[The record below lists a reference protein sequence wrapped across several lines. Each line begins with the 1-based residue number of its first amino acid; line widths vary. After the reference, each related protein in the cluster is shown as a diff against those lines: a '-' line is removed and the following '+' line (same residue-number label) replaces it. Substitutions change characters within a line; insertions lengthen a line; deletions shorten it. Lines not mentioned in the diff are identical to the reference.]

1 MLSQRAAAVGWCG
14 MSGRPP
20 VRAILAMLAL
30 AAPLVVLMGGRS
42 PGTHGAGA
50 AGGGAGSGDRAGAL
64 RAPTG
69 PRLAVDR
76 AGPGTIELPGVVV
89 DAAGAPVEAVAI
101 TAELEAVPSPSD
113 ADDVAVIATT
123 GADGRFTLRGLV
135 AGRHRLAIEGDAI
148 FTAEVRFV
156 PVPSDQVRIVVA
168 RRVAIAGRV
177 TDAGAAM
184 ANATVELAGDAIT
197 GRRRAI
203 TGADGGFAFDEL
215 PEGTY
220 QVWAW
225 QGDLAARTQRVP
237 RLGAGPFTDV
247 ELAVEPATIVVG
259 HVVDRDAGTGV
270 AAAVELR
277 PAGADAEATRYARAG
292 VDGVF
297 RIEGVPHGRWI
308 ADAWS
313 PGWVT
318 AGTVELEAGRGM
330 PSIELIAGGVIE
342 GRVVD
347 AAGAP
352 IAGAAVRAAGREDG
366 VRISAS
372 ARDDVEQLR
381 RYSGWSQAVAAPEP
395 AAAAAALADP
405 SADPRFVPRGEL
417 GVLLGPIPYPPPPG
431 AAAARQ
437 AAIVEPGIAGPGA
450 AAGGLRGVPG
460 DLVEPEPLPG
470 ADPARASIWITD
482 ADGRF
487 RIAGLPRATVTVFAT
502 APGFAEGASD
512 PIAAAPAR
520 VIADVA
526 VVLAVGLTIVG
537 RVTDQRGDPVIGAS
551 LSAAPRDGRDADPAR
566 RIEAMSGTD
575 GAYRLGPVTGAITLT
590 ATAYAHGDARVEL
603 DVPAAPGTPPEL
615 RQDLVLVV
623 ADAVLTGTV
632 DDAAGLPVRGAT
644 VSIAAGPAAGR
655 SAVTTEAG
663 FRIELLPPG
672 ALTVRIDHPDY
683 PIAQLE
689 TSTEGIAHLTLPWG
703 GGIDGLVIDHHTGAP
718 VGGVVVAA
726 TGPGG
731 DRDETAVAPSGAFEL
746 GPLAPGAW
754 TLAIAQPGYL
764 PIERTVDVPIGDRA
778 GAITVRDLRLEL
790 ERGALLAGTVRDRYG
805 TRLAGAMV
813 TVERAAAA
821 AGTSSAPVTARTD
834 ADGQFR
840 IRDAPTGA
848 LRLRGTKDRLAGT
861 VELTVAP
868 GDELLGVD
876 LELR

>member
-1 MLSQRAAAVGWCG
+1 M
-14 MSGRPP
+14 
-20 VRAILAMLAL
+20 
-30 AAPLVVLMGGRS
+30 
-42 PGTHGAGA
+42 
-50 AGGGAGSGDRAGAL
+50 
-64 RAPTG
+64 
-69 PRLAVDR
+69 
-76 AGPGTIELPGVVV
+76 
-89 DAAGAPVEAVAI
+89 
-101 TAELEAVPSPSD
+101 PSD
-113 ADDVAVIATT
+113 AVVVIATT
-123 GADGRFTLRGLV
+123 GSDGRFVLRGLV
-135 AGRHRLAIEGDAI
+135 AGRHRLTIEGDDI

-184 ANATVELAGDAIT
+184 PNATVELAGDAIA
-197 GRRRAI
+197 GRRRTT

-237 RLGAGPFTDV
+237 RLGAGPFAAV
-247 ELAVEPATIVVG
+247 ELAVEPAAIVVG
-259 HVVDRDAGTGV
+259 HVVDRDAGAGV

-277 PAGADAEATRYARAG
+277 AAGGDDEAPRYARTGA
-292 VDGVF
+292 DGVF

-330 PSIELIAGGVIE
+330 PEIELVAGGVIE

-352 IAGAAVRAAGREDG
+352 IAGAAVRAAAREQG

-372 ARDDVEQLR
+372 ARDDAEQLR
-381 RYSGWSQAVAAPEP
+381 RYSGWSQAIAAPEP
-395 AAAAAALADP
+395 AAAAALADP
-405 SADPRFVPRGEL
+405 TADPRFVPRGEL

-437 AAIVEPGIAGPGA
+437 ASIVEPGAG
-450 AAGGLRGVPG
+450 AGGLRGGVRG
-460 DLVEPEPLPG
+460 DLAEPAPLAG
-470 ADPARASIWITD
+470 TDPARASTWITD

-502 APGFAEGASD
+502 APGFAEGTSE

-520 VIADVA
+520 TVPDVA
-526 VVLAVGLTIVG
+526 VVLAVGVTVVG
-537 RVTDQRGDPVIGAS
+537 RVTDQRGEPVIGAS
-551 LSAAPRDGRDADPAR
+551 LVAAPRDGRDDDPAR

-575 GAYRLGPVTGAITLT
+575 GAYRLGPVTGAIALI

-603 DVPAAPGTPPEL
+603 DVPAAPGTPAEL
-615 RQDLVLVV
+615 RQDVVLVV

-644 VSIAAGPAAGR
+644 VSIAVGPAAGR

-672 ALTVRIDHPDY
+672 ALTVRIDHPD
-683 PIAQLE
+683 
-689 TSTEGIAHLTLPWG
+689 
-703 GGIDGLVIDHHTGAP
+703 
-718 VGGVVVAA
+718 
-726 TGPGG
+726 
-731 DRDETAVAPSGAFEL
+731 
-746 GPLAPGAW
+746 
-754 TLAIAQPGYL
+754 
-764 PIERTVDVPIGDRA
+764 
-778 GAITVRDLRLEL
+778 
-790 ERGALLAGTVRDRYG
+790 
-805 TRLAGAMV
+805 
-813 TVERAAAA
+813 
-821 AGTSSAPVTARTD
+821 
-834 ADGQFR
+834 
-840 IRDAPTGA
+840 
-848 LRLRGTKDRLAGT
+848 
-861 VELTVAP
+861 
-868 GDELLGVD
+868 
-876 LELR
+876 